1 MRNYMQLKKSK
12 KNNSFNFPGYNFNV
26 SGQLPSPEILQKYN
40 SVIPGLADRLV
51 AQAEKQTFHRIAL
64 EKKLL
69 NTNICKSFL
78 GLVFGFLISSLGVGG
93 GLYLTFIGFN
103 VIGIVFS
110 SATLV
115 SLVMS
120 FIYGSQY
127 KKNIPNGT
135 NRNTGKF

>member
-1 MRNYMQLKKSK
+1 MQIKKSRGSNSIRLP
-12 KNNSFNFPGYNFNV
+12 NNNF
-26 SGQLPSPEILQKYN
+26 SGLELLPSPELLQKYN

-51 AQAEKQTFHRIAL
+51 AQVEKQTSHRIAQ

-69 NTNICKSFL
+69 NSNICKSLL
-78 GLVFGFLISSLGVGG
+78 GLVFGFLISSIGIGG
-93 GLYLTFIGFN
+93 GLYLTFVGFN

-127 KKNIPNGT
+127 RKKITNGFQSIP
-135 NRNTGKF
+135 

>member
-1 MRNYMQLKKSK
+1 MRLKKSK
-12 KNNSFNFPGYNFNV
+12 ENNSFNFPGYNFTA

-51 AQAEKQTFHRIAL
+51 TQAEKQTFHRIAL

-69 NTNICKSFL
+69 NSNICKSFM
-78 GLVFGFLISSLGVGG
+78 GLVFGFLISSLGIGG
-93 GLYLTFIGFN
+93 GLYLTFVGFN

-127 KKNIPNGT
+127 RKNIPNGT
-135 NRNTGKF
+135 NRNTVKF

>member
-1 MRNYMQLKKSK
+1 MQTKKSK
-12 KNNSFNFPGYNFNV
+12 ENNSFNFPGYSFNA

-51 AQAEKQTFHRIAL
+51 LQAEKQTTHRIAL

-69 NTNICKSFL
+69 NSNICKSFM
-78 GLVFGFLISSLGVGG
+78 GLIFGFLISSLGVGG
-93 GLYLTFIGFN
+93 GLYLTFVGFN

-127 KKNIPNGT
+127 RKNIPNGT
-135 NRNTGKF
+135 NRNAGKF